1 MNKRIDNDY
10 TNCSERERNW
20 TCLQEWNSFVV
31 NVQQQVWVVI
41 ARPSHWM
48 AFDVYSL
55 SQVTLQGVDFKRPRL
70 SYLMA
75 FT

>member
-41 ARPSHWM
+41 ARPTHWM
-48 AFDVYSL
+48 ACTID
-55 SQVTLQGVDFKRPRL
+55 G
-70 SYLMA
+70 
-75 FT
+75 

>member
-31 NVQQQVWVVI
+31 NVQQHVLDAI
-41 ARPSHWM
+41 ARPTQNWM
-48 AFDVYSL
+48 ACTID
-55 SQVTLQGVDFKRPRL
+55 G
-70 SYLMA
+70 
-75 FT
+75 